1 MFSRILLVAEE
12 MIALQFLS
20 DENKA
25 SLSDENKASHQL
37 TSEVLAKRGFEQVR
51 CSTSIPSASYRK
63 GDFTGTTEESL
74 PYCR

>member
-25 SLSDENKASHQL
+25 SHQL
-37 TSEVLAKRGFEQVR
+37 TSDVLEGG
-51 CSTSIPSASYRK
+51 YN
-63 GDFTGTTEESL
+63 
-74 PYCR
+74 